1 MAMNSIKIPNLM
13 RGMTLIEVMVAL
25 VIVAIA
31 LSAAIRSVN
40 AGVSNTDYLKQKS
53 FAHWVVMNEIA
64 EQQVREYSGAENKWS
79 EVELAEQT
87 WHINT
92 KIIVTGATS
101 ILRVET
107 KVYKQRDGDSALASM
122 VSYVGQ
128 QP

>member
-1 MAMNSIKIPNLM
+1 M

-64 EQQVREYSGAENKWS
+64 EQQVREYDGATNKWS
-79 EVELAEQT
+79 EVELAGQT
-87 WHINT
+87 WHIYT
-92 KIIVTGATS
+92 KVITTEAAS

-107 KVYKQRDGDSALASM
+107 KVYKQRDDDSALASM
-122 VSYVGQ
+122 VSFVGQ
-128 QP
+128 RP